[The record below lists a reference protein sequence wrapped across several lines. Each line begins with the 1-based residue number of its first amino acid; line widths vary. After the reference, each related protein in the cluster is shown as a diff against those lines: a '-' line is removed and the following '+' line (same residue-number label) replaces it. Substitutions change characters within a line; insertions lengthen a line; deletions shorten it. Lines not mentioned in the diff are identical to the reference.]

1 MEKFMSTANIL
12 IVDDKKDVRDS
23 LSEKLHQEGY
33 EITTAEDGHDA
44 LEQLRKKRFNVVLTK
59 AQMPGM
65 DGLELLNRIKSSGID
80 TKVILTTENGTIPKA
95 IEAVKFG
102 AFHYLDKFD
111 VSDDSKLKRVL
122 EAALESHPPG
132 LMIDDCR
139 LMIEK
144 ISPINNRQ
152 STINNPKNQPS
163 EKGLHHLI
171 GNSRQMQEIYS
182 LITRVAAS
190 NATVLIGGETGTGKN
205 LVAKAIYHQSLRCRR
220 PFIKVDCAGIP
231 EELLESDLFGHLR
244 GAFTTAVRDK
254 KGKFE
259 LADKGTLLLDDI
271 DCLPM
276 KLQAKLLRVLQ
287 DREFEKL
294 GGISTQEVDIRIIA
308 ASNQDLQEAVANK
321 TFRADLFY
329 RLNVIHIY
337 LPPLRDRLDDLE
349 ALAENF
355 LSVYNRK
362 NGMNISGISP
372 QAIKM
377 MKNYS
382 WLGNVRELENAIER
396 AVVLKQRGYIEPEDL
411 KLLSQQNASVLLE
424 KLTVDH
430 HIPLRDYLKNAEEQ
444 KILATLKQYNWKR
457 KDTAEALGISR
468 ITLYSKMK
476 EYGLER

>member
-1 MEKFMSTANIL
+1 MSIANIL
-12 IVDDKKDVRDS
+12 IVDDKKDIRDS

-33 EITTAEDGHDA
+33 EITTAEDAPDA
-44 LEQLRKKRFNVVLTK
+44 LEQLGKKHFNVVLTK

-65 DGLELLNRIKSSGID
+65 DSLELLKRINSSGID
-80 TKVILTTENGTIPKA
+80 TKVILITENGTIPKA
-95 IEAVKFG
+95 VEAVKLG

-111 VSDDSKLKRVL
+111 VSDNSRLKRVL
-122 EAALESHPPG
+122 EAALESHP
-132 LMIDDCR
+132 
-139 LMIEK
+139 
-144 ISPINNRQ
+144 SPLPIPPVYGKEQEEGNQ
-152 STINNPKNQPS
+152 SS
-163 EKGLHHLI
+163 EKGFHHLI
-171 GNSRQMQEIYS
+171 GNNSQMQEIYT
-182 LITRVAAS
+182 LITKVAVS

-205 LVAKAIYHQSLRCRR
+205 LVAKAIYHQSPRRRR

-259 LADKGTLLLDDI
+259 LADKGTLFLDDI

-294 GGISTQEVDIRIIA
+294 GGISTQEVDVRIIA

-321 TFRADLFY
+321 IFRTDLFY

-349 ALAENF
+349 ALAEHF
-355 LSVYNRK
+355 LWVYNRK

-382 WLGNVRELENAIER
+382 WQGNIRELENAIER
-396 AVVLKQRGYIEPEDL
+396 AVVLKQKGYIEPEDL
-411 KLLSQQNASVLLE
+411 KLPSQQNASSLKELN
-424 KLTVDH
+424 VDDH
-430 HIPLRDYLKNAEEQ
+430 LCLSDYLKHAEKS
-444 KILATLKQYNWKR
+444 KILATLERYNWKR